1 MLKYR
6 KTCRICNS
14 PLVDILDLGEQYLAG
29 YVSKNKSVK
38 FSQRKVPLILCRCD
52 TSDNDSACGL
62 VQLRHTTPPFLLYQY
77 YFYRSE
83 LNDNMCQHLFDLA
96 DHGTR
101 IAEPKGR
108 DIIVDIGANDGC
120 ILRYLSKHHYTNL
133 VGFEPARNLTN
144 FHKDLKGRIINDF
157 FSADSYRELT
167 GLRKAKLIFSIA
179 MFYDIEDPNK
189 FVADIYDI
197 LEDDGIWVLEQSYL
211 PSMLLATAF
220 DSIVH
225 EHIAYYSLDVLEKL
239 FEKHNM
245 KIVDIETNS
254 TNGGSVRI
262 FVAKNRF
269 HVTDEAAQRIYNL
282 KLKEFETSLD
292 TEQPFIEFE
301 KRVANIC
308 SDLYDFISNE
318 KKKGKVT
325 FAYGAS
331 TKGSVTLQA
340 SRLDNELIPAC
351 ADRNSDKWGLAMGG
365 VNIPIVSE
373 EEARKSNPDYLLILP
388 WHFLD
393 GFIKRER
400 EYLKNGGKF
409 IVPMPNV
416 KIISEKDL

>member
-1 MLKYR
+1 
-6 KTCRICNS
+6 
-14 PLVDILDLGEQYLAG
+14 
-29 YVSKNKSVK
+29 
-38 FSQRKVPLILCRCD
+38 
-52 TSDNDSACGL
+52 
-62 VQLRHTTPPFLLYQY
+62 
-77 YFYRSE
+77 
-83 LNDNMCQHLFDLA
+83 
-96 DHGTR
+96 
-101 IAEPKGR
+101 
-108 DIIVDIGANDGC
+108 
-120 ILRYLSKHHYTNL
+120 
-133 VGFEPARNLTN
+133 
-144 FHKDLKGRIINDF
+144 
-157 FSADSYRELT
+157 
-167 GLRKAKLIFSIA
+167 
-179 MFYDIEDPNK
+179 
-189 FVADIYDI
+189 
-197 LEDDGIWVLEQSYL
+197 
-211 PSMLLATAF
+211 
-220 DSIVH
+220 
-225 EHIAYYSLDVLEKL
+225 
-239 FEKHNM
+239 HNM